1 MKHSVM
7 MDMTSGA
14 GYVGVSRVKHG
25 VGQKRGATMMK
36 EFVLASAACAALMLA
51 ACGDGGGAAAV
62 SVDPEGDAI
71 SAENGL
77 ATAAQVAAQKRG
89 NVSCPARVTPPAAG
103 APVDDIVGVRP
114 GMTYDEAAN
123 IVLCDNPM
131 IVVEEETYRGFQ
143 IDTRGQTYR
152 KGFNAQF
159 AEREKTS
166 QEIMAEMQD
175 NMMARSM
182 NAVREDMKPGMTRW
196 YVATMGQ
203 QGQERVLHVAR
214 EEWYAEGKNPPVDGV
229 AQALIGKYGQPSQD
243 QSGDRYRMMSWKYDL
258 QNRPVTDTSP
268 LYNRCNLGAG
278 PDAGASLSPDC
289 GVIVSAQITFQND
302 NPALARSLE
311 VGSVNSSGGYQILE
325 ETEQAFI
332 AADEARKQQ
341 ELQDATKNA
350 TAPKL

>member
-1 MKHSVM
+1 MAMNKFM
-7 MDMTSGA
+7 LA
-14 GYVGVSRVKHG
+14 G
-25 VGQKRGATMMK
+25 
-36 EFVLASAACAALMLA
+36 AACAALVLA
-51 ACGDGGGAAAV
+51 ACGDGGGAPAV
-62 SVDPEGDAI
+62 SVDPEGDAV

-89 NVSCPARVTPPAAG
+89 KVSCPAKVTPPAAG

-131 IVVEEETYRGFQ
+131 IVVEEETYRGFR

-166 QEIMAEMQD
+166 QEVMREMQD
-175 NMMARSM
+175 SMMARSM
-182 NAVREDMKPGMTRW
+182 NSVREDMKPGMTRW
-196 YVATMGQ
+196 YVATMGL
-203 QGQERVLHVAR
+203 QGQERVLQVAR
-214 EEWYAEGKNPPVDGV
+214 EEWYAEGKNPAVDGV
-229 AQALIGKYGQPSQD
+229 AQALIGKYGPPSQD
-243 QSGDRYRMMSWKYDL
+243 RSSDRSRLMSWKYDL

-289 GVIVSAQITFQND
+289 GIIVSAQITFQGD
-302 NPALARSLE
+302 NAALARSLE
-311 VGSVNSSGGYQILE
+311 VGSVNSAGGYQILE
-325 ETEQAFI
+325 ETEQNFI